1 VVAISGGNHRIQ
13 IKKNEISKVFKKLK
27 LEVRLTKHRYGW
39 FTFQGRK
46 ILRVH
51 YSHGKGNIPGK
62 VSDKIRSQLKLTQK
76 DFKNLIGCP
85 LSLKDYETILK
96 KKGLI

>member
-1 VVAISGGNHRIQ
+1 MQ
-13 IKKNEISKVFKKLK
+13 IKKSEIGKVFKKLK
-27 LEVRLTKHRYGW
+27 LDVRSTKHRYGW
-39 FTFQGRK
+39 FVFEGRK

-51 YSHGKGNIPGK
+51 YSHGKGNIPGR

-76 DFKNLIGCP
+76 DFKNLIDCP

-96 KKGLI
+96 EKSLI

>member
-1 VVAISGGNHRIQ
+1 MQ
-13 IKKNEISKVFKKLK
+13 IKKKEIGTIFEKLK
-27 LEVRLTKHRYGW
+27 LEVRSTKHRYGW

-51 YSHGKGNIPGK
+51 YPYGRGSIPGR

-76 DFKNLIGCP
+76 DFRNLIDCP
-85 LSLKDYETILK
+85 LSLKEYETILK

>member
-1 VVAISGGNHRIQ
+1 MQ
-13 IKKNEISKVFKKLK
+13 IKKSEIGKVFKKLK
-27 LEVRLTKHRYGW
+27 LDVRSTKHRYGW
-39 FTFQGRK
+39 FVFEGRK

-51 YSHGKGNIPGK
+51 YSHGKGNIPGR

-76 DFKNLIGCP
+76 DFKNLIDCP

>member
-1 VVAISGGNHRIQ
+1 MQ
-13 IKKNEISKVFKKLK
+13 IKKNEIGKIFKKLK
-27 LEVRLTKHRYGW
+27 LEVRSTKHRYGW

-46 ILRVH
+46 ILRVY

-62 VSDKIRSQLKLTQK
+62 MSDKIRSQLKLTQK
-76 DFKNLIGCP
+76 DFRNLINCP

-96 KKGLI
+96 KKGSNLG